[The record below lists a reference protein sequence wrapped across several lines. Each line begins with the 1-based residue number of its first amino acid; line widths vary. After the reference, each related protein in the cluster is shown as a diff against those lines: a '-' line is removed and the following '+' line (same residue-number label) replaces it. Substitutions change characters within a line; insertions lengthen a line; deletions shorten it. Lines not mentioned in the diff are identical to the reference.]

1 MTLDTYKTQRRGGR
15 GISGMTQ
22 REEDFTEELFIS
34 STHDYVLF
42 LTNKGRM
49 HRLKCYQIPE
59 GSRTAKGTN
68 VVNLL
73 ELEPDE
79 TIAYMIKVHDFE
91 KDGYLVMVTKK
102 GIIKR
107 TRLDA
112 YKNVRRSGLIAISLD
127 EDDQLA
133 FAKLTNGHHQLLIAT
148 KLGMCLRMDENDAR
162 PLSRTAR
169 GVRAIQ
175 LREGDE
181 VVGLARLRDHAT
193 VMTVTEKGQG
203 RRTKVEDYPIQRR
216 GGFGRTNYKVNE
228 KRGMVAGIKVVDET
242 DDLIMISD
250 DGIIIRIRVSDV
262 GIMSRYA
269 GGVKVMKVA
278 PGSKIVSIARAEYDE
293 NAQVSEVETETE
305 EESPEALEQMQ
316 QEEAQESTEPLESSE
331 E

>member
-1 MTLDTYKTQRRGGR
+1 MERFGLSDLQAGAIVAMRLGQLSGLERQKIESELAEVQAKIMEYQAILADHAKVLDIIKTDLLNLRDKYADERRTSIEAISGEVDIEDLIPEEECVVTLTHFGYVKRMTLDTYKTQRRGGR

-79 TIAYMIKVHDFE
+79 TIAYMIKVHDFD
-91 KDGYLVMVTKK
+91 KDGYLVMVTKN

-133 FAKLTNGHHQLLIAT
+133 FAKLTNGIT
-148 KLGMCLRMDENDAR
+148 SC
-162 PLSRTAR
+162 
-169 GVRAIQ
+169 
-175 LREGDE
+175 
-181 VVGLARLRDHAT
+181 
-193 VMTVTEKGQG
+193 
-203 RRTKVEDYPIQRR
+203 
-216 GGFGRTNYKVNE
+216 
-228 KRGMVAGIKVVDET
+228 
-242 DDLIMISD
+242 
-250 DGIIIRIRVSDV
+250 
-262 GIMSRYA
+262 
-269 GGVKVMKVA
+269 
-278 PGSKIVSIARAEYDE
+278 
-293 NAQVSEVETETE
+293 
-305 EESPEALEQMQ
+305 
-316 QEEAQESTEPLESSE
+316 
-331 E
+331 